1 MTKKRS
7 RDETSPLQA
16 RHGGCRTPR
25 HAHGTWTKYDV
36 LCLPSSAA
44 FDAASSLRQGE
55 PFQEQRV
62 HGHEETR
69 ARHREGRDLG
79 PKHQPEG
86 RLEHAGRDRYRHR
99 VVADGPSGAPEPFQ
113 RQSSRW
119 PGTSHRRGA
128 PPRRP
133 SHPRAHRDGEPRS
146 TRAARAGGS
155 SSGSG
160 VHVVAH
166 PHKPITRHRVPL
178 IRWRISRARR

>member
-1 MTKKRS
+1 MKR
-7 RDETSPLQA
+7 A
-16 RHGGCRTPR
+16 HFRHGTADAGPPGM
-25 HAHGTWTKYDV
+25 HMGHGPSMTCSACPLRRLLTQRPHFGRGSRFK
-36 LCLPSSAA
+36 SSAFTA
-44 FDAASSLRQGE
+44 TR
-55 PFQEQRV
+55 R
-62 HGHEETR
+62 R